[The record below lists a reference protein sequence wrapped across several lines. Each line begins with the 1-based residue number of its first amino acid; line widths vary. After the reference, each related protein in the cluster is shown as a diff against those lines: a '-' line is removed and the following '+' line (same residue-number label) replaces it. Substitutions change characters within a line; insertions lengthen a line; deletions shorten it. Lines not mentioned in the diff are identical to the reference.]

1 MFDENKIVIFLAKL
15 FAEHIERAIHGQTL
29 TTTPQ
34 ALAPT

>member
-1 MFDENKIVIFLAKL
+1 MFDENKTVIFLDQL
-15 FAEHIERAIHGQTL
+15 FAQHIQRAIHGQTL